1 MEADHPT
8 PPPDD
13 GSGCDDARTSTAADA
28 SMRDVTA
35 RARIILGDIDTL
47 LDESLEGDSR
57 ELTRGL
63 LWWRRRS
70 ETALRIITEAQELD
84 APIA

>member
-1 MEADHPT
+1 MAADHPT

-13 GSGCDDARTSTAADA
+13 GSGCDDTRTSTAAVE
-28 SMRDVTA
+28 MRDVTA
-35 RARIILGDIDTL
+35 RARMILGDIDTL

-70 ETALRIITEAQELD
+70 ETALRIITEAQGLD